1 MEYLEE
7 LEESLH
13 KGLKIVQKAKQK
25 VGGMGGFREGG
36 GYGNRFSPMGHN
48 PMMPNGY
55 PPMGMPPMGPM
66 GMPPMGGQMGFRE
79 DEMMERRGRDSMGR
93 YTRG

>member
-13 KGLKIVQKAKQK
+13 KGLKVIQKAKQK
-25 VGGMGGFREGG
+25 IGQMGFREGG
-36 GYGNRFSPMGHN
+36 GFRDGGYGNRG
-48 PMMPNGY
+48 MMPGGY
-55 PPMGMPPMGPM
+55 PPMGFPGQM
-66 GMPPMGGQMGFRE
+66 GMPGQMGFRE

>member
-1 MEYLEE
+1 MNEEYMEYLEE

-13 KGLKIVQKAKQK
+13 KGIKIVQKAKQK
-25 VGGMGGFREGG
+25 VGGMGFREG
-36 GYGNRFSPMGHN
+36 GYGNRFGGG
-48 PMMPNGY
+48 MMPNGY
-55 PPMGMPPMGPM
+55 PPMGMPMG
-66 GMPPMGGQMGFRE
+66 PMGGQMGFRE

>member
-1 MEYLEE
+1 MNEEYMESLEE

-13 KGLKIVQKAKQK
+13 KGLKIVQKEKQK

-36 GYGNRFSPMGHN
+36 GYGNRFGGG
-48 PMMPNGY
+48 MMPNGY
-55 PPMGMPPMGPM
+55 PPM

>member
-1 MEYLEE
+1 MNEEYMEYLEE

-13 KGLKIVQKAKQK
+13 KGMKIVQKAKHKIGQ
-25 VGGMGGFREGG
+25 MGFREG
-36 GYGNRFSPMGHN
+36 GYGNRFNG
-48 PMMPNGY
+48 MMPNSY
-55 PPMGMPPMGPM
+55 PPMGMPPM
-66 GMPPMGGQMGFRE
+66 GQMGFRE

>member
-13 KGLKIVQKAKQK
+13 KGMKIVQKAKQK
-25 VGGMGGFREGG
+25 IGQMGFREG
-36 GYGNRFSPMGHN
+36 GYGNRFGS
-48 PMMPNGY
+48 MPNGY
-55 PPMGMPPMGPM
+55 PPMGMPPMG
-66 GMPPMGGQMGFRE
+66 QMGFRD

>member
-1 MEYLEE
+1 MNEEYLEYLEE

-13 KGLKIVQKAKQK
+13 KGIKIVQKAKQK
-25 VGGMGGFREGG
+25 VGGMGFREG

-48 PMMPNGY
+48 PMMGGY
-55 PPMGMPPMGPM
+55 PPMGPM